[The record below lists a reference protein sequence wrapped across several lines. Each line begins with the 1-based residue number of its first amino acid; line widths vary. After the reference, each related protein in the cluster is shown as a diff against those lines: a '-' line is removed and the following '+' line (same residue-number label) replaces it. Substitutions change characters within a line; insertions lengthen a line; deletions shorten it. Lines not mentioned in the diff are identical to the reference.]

1 MRSKLPV
8 GAQPL
13 HKKPLASK
21 RLIHLK
27 PKANVESK
35 ETQATG
41 SPSSGEVKSLWLPTE
56 SLFQSVC
63 LEILPLGSGQA
74 ITVTDVEK
82 GSIAEQAGLASGQA
96 IVGISDALRD
106 DQIWPITN
114 RPTMRFLKQVLR
126 MRMRGQV
133 QLQTQWHEELQRQ
146 IDAAAGG
153 GAAAP
158 PAPPPPQ
165 QQQGAA
171 AEPSKSA
178 MSNLDTM
185 LGGEAPASG
194 ASSSN
199 DSGEAPATVGEAM
212 AKKYETDQARK
223 AETQGMS
230 EVRQRKKRRAD
241 YLGEVNKR
249 NDAPLLLGLLL
260 AFVGPAAIILAIAFS
275 TGYIDNLVQS
285 SITIR

>member
-1 MRSKLPV
+1 
-8 GAQPL
+8 
-13 HKKPLASK
+13 
-21 RLIHLK
+21 
-27 PKANVESK
+27 
-35 ETQATG
+35 
-41 SPSSGEVKSLWLPTE
+41 
-56 SLFQSVC
+56 
-63 LEILPLGSGQA
+63 
-74 ITVTDVEK
+74 
-82 GSIAEQAGLASGQA
+82 
-96 IVGISDALRD
+96 
-106 DQIWPITN
+106 
-114 RPTMRFLKQVLR
+114 MRFLKQVLR

-199 DSGEAPATVGEAM
+199 DSGEAPATV
-212 AKKYETDQARK
+212 
-223 AETQGMS
+223 
-230 EVRQRKKRRAD
+230 
-241 YLGEVNKR
+241 
-249 NDAPLLLGLLL
+249 
-260 AFVGPAAIILAIAFS
+260 
-275 TGYIDNLVQS
+275 
-285 SITIR
+285 